1 MDKAYG
7 LKHLLEILNI
17 KREEMVCCGDS
28 YNDISMI
35 RFAGLGVAMAN
46 AQKKLKDS
54 ADYITERDN
63 NHNGI
68 VEVIE
73 RFF

>member
-1 MDKAYG
+1 MNKAYS
-7 LKHLLEILNI
+7 LKHLLNILGI

-28 YNDISMI
+28 FNDISMI
-35 RFAGLGVAMAN
+35 QFAGMGVAMAN
-46 AQKKLKDS
+46 AQEKLKNV
-54 ADYITERDN
+54 ADYVTEQDN